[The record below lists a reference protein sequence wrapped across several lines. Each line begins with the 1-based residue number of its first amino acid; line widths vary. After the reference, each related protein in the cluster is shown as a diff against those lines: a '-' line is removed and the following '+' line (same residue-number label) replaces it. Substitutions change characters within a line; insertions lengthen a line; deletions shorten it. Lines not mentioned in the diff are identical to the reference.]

1 MTKINF
7 GNRAHWNMFTADK
20 KELIDVYNN
29 IVERFN
35 LNEENYFMSP
45 NVEFRMSVSS
55 DGAILLWYYPKDIEE
70 VDNRSAKTCFQY
82 KIDLYKDNSMPLP
95 RFMIHFDEP
104 AFYVYEADDS
114 GKTIVVK
121 NKKLN
126 MTITQ
131 RILAGKFFIKP
142 VLISSPIDL
151 TTRTIYE
158 CRLEEVEYSV
168 APLRQMANLWN
179 GQLKVNNRVSDIAC
193 NIKSTQMIE
202 PCNSIEEVEEAFFK
216 YINDLKVKM
225 KVFQIK
231 QIGADED
238 DY

>member
-29 IVERFN
+29 IVERFS

-45 NVEFRMSVSS
+45 NAEFKMSVGS
-55 DGAILLWYYPKDIEE
+55 DGAFLLWYYPKDIEE
-70 VDNRSAKTCFQY
+70 VDRNSAKTCFQY
-82 KIDLYKDNSMPLP
+82 KIDLYKDEDMIQP

-104 AFYVYEADDS
+104 AFYVYEVDGF

-131 RILAGKFFIKP
+131 RM
-142 VLISSPIDL
+142 S
-151 TTRTIYE
+151 IYE
-158 CRLEEVEYSV
+158 
-168 APLRQMANLWN
+168 N
-179 GQLKVNNRVSDIAC
+179 GDDVYKAFIDWYDKVRKDALKAR
-193 NIKSTQMIE
+193 IE
-202 PCNSIEEVEEAFFK
+202 AI
-216 YINDLKVKM
+216 
-225 KVFQIK
+225 
-231 QIGADED
+231 
-238 DY
+238 

>member
-29 IVERFN
+29 IVDRFD
-35 LNEENYFMSP
+35 LNDVNYFSSP
-45 NVEFRMSVSS
+45 NAEFRMSVGS
-55 DGAILLWYYPKDIEE
+55 DGAFLLWYYPKDIEE
-70 VDNRSAKTCFQY
+70 VDRNSAKTCFQY

-104 AFYVYEADDS
+104 SFYEYEADGS

-131 RILAGKFFIKP
+131 RMSVYENGDDVYKAFIDWYDK
-142 VLISSPIDL
+142 VRKD
-151 TTRTIYE
+151 
-158 CRLEEVEYSV
+158 
-168 APLRQMANLWN
+168 A
-179 GQLKVNNRVSDIAC
+179 LKAR
-193 NIKSTQMIE
+193 IE
-202 PCNSIEEVEEAFFK
+202 AI
-216 YINDLKVKM
+216 
-225 KVFQIK
+225 
-231 QIGADED
+231 
-238 DY
+238 

>member
-1 MTKINF
+1 MMQINF
-7 GNRAHWNMFTADK
+7 ENRAHWNMFTADK

-70 VDNRSAKTCFQY
+70 VDRNSAKTCFQY

-114 GKTIVVK
+114 GKTIIVK

-131 RILAGKFFIKP
+131 RM
-142 VLISSPIDL
+142 S
-151 TTRTIYE
+151 IYE
-158 CRLEEVEYSV
+158 NADDAYKAFIDWYDKIRKDT
-168 APLRQMANLWN
+168 
-179 GQLKVNNRVSDIAC
+179 LKAR
-193 NIKSTQMIE
+193 IE
-202 PCNSIEEVEEAFFK
+202 AI
-216 YINDLKVKM
+216 
-225 KVFQIK
+225 
-231 QIGADED
+231 
-238 DY
+238 

>member
-7 GNRAHWNMFTADK
+7 GNRAHWNMFTANK

-45 NVEFRMSVSS
+45 NTEFRLSVGS

-82 KIDLYKDNSMPLP
+82 KIDLYKDKGMIQP

-104 AFYVYEADDS
+104 AFYEYEASS

-126 MTITQ
+126 MTITKRMSVYKNGDDVYKAFIDWYDKVRKDALKA
-131 RILAGKFFIKP
+131 RI
-142 VLISSPIDL
+142 
-151 TTRTIYE
+151 
-158 CRLEEVEYSV
+158 
-168 APLRQMANLWN
+168 
-179 GQLKVNNRVSDIAC
+179 
-193 NIKSTQMIE
+193 
-202 PCNSIEEVEEAFFK
+202 EA
-216 YINDLKVKM
+216 I
-225 KVFQIK
+225 
-231 QIGADED
+231 
-238 DY
+238 